1 MLEQLIRAIDLGLE
15 SFDDTLYDTAKEH
28 EDEAI
33 FLNQEQLLKGLKPT
47 GDGTPDYKPKSI
59 TMKEKRGTLYGN
71 KVNWSLKDSG
81 DWYAKMQMNKTL
93 FGFELDTTSQ
103 HKVYI
108 DKPESFMGLS
118 LQNEEKF
125 AESISD
131 EFSDKLIT
139 IIESGL

>member
-1 MLEQLIRAIDLGLE
+1 MLEQLIRAIDLALE

-28 EDEAI
+28 DDEAI
-33 FLNQEQLLKGLKPT
+33 FMNQDQLSKGFKPSGEQ
-47 GDGTPDYKPKSI
+47 TPFYKPESI
-59 TMKEKRGTLYGN
+59 TKKQNRGTLYGN
-71 KVNWSLKDSG
+71 KTNWSLKDSG

-93 FGFELDTTSQ
+93 FGFEIDTTSQ
-103 HKVYI
+103 HRTLVSN
-108 DKPESFMGLS
+108 PESFMGLS